1 MLYSFYLYKRKG
13 SKTMN
18 ELIQNYQARQNA
30 KFKKMVENSTV
41 IKTETVPVKKLHL
54 ISDDKRKRSLII
66 LILTIAYSVISKI
79 ILLDFSLDFLVLLN
93 VVAFATDFYLRVN
106 DNSVWALNHYSKIS
120 SINMLNKIATTLIFF
135 WTTGMHI
142 TELLEII
149 KENQYLFDEIMM
161 FAYTPSEGRWECFKI
176 IFEERPMFIISF
188 AYSIIMFIPILF
200 FFIRYQIKYYSKNFL
215 AVLSLLV
222 PILGLVVIYK
232 WIMAFRDFKEYV
244 LIDEHTCRINHRR
257 LNNSSQVA
265 SKAVMRAGIIIAVI
279 VLYVIIM
286 YQIQGL

>member
-1 MLYSFYLYKRKG
+1 
-13 SKTMN
+13 
-18 ELIQNYQARQNA
+18 
-30 KFKKMVENSTV
+30 MVENSTV
-41 IKTETVPVKKLHL
+41 IKSETVPVKKLHL

-79 ILLDFSLDFLVLLN
+79 VLLDFSLDFLVLLN

-120 SINMLNKIATTLIFF
+120 SVNMINKIATMLIFF

-149 KENQYLFDEIMM
+149 SENEYLFDEIML

-215 AVLSLLV
+215 AILSLLV

-232 WIMAFRDFKEYV
+232 WIMAFRNFKQYV
-244 LIDEHTCRINHRR
+244 LINEHTCQINHRQ

-265 SKAVMRAGIIIAVI
+265 FKALIRAGIIIGVI
-279 VLYVIIM
+279 VLYVILM
-286 YQIQGL
+286 FQIQGL